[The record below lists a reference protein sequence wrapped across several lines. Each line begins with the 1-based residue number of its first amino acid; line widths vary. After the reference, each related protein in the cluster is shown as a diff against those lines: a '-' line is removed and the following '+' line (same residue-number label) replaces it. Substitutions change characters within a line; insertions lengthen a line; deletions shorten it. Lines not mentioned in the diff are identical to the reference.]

1 MTVGSRASRLVNCV
15 IVKTKTRSKKSSRE
29 LTRGSAESGEYGDG
43 MAGFTA
49 PEITS
54 LLESERETE
63 RRFITEAATEP
74 DFPGGWPA
82 GLLMAHI
89 ASWRNR
95 LRDSL
100 IEVSRGLP
108 VSGPPADIDGV
119 NDAQLARDARISLD
133 EAAAQ
138 AETRLADLVDL
149 WATLG
154 DRPFSWFTAKT
165 IGEALVRNSYV
176 HPRRHLAEHYVERGD
191 AERGARLKSE
201 TLAEL
206 RRVGAPESVISL
218 WT

>member
-1 MTVGSRASRLVNCV
+1 
-15 IVKTKTRSKKSSRE
+15 
-29 LTRGSAESGEYGDG
+29 

-54 LLESERETE
+54 LLESQRETE
-63 RRFITEAATEP
+63 RRFVDGAATEP
-74 DFPGGWPA
+74 AFPGGSSA

-89 ASWRNR
+89 AAWRTR

-100 IEVSRGLP
+100 IELSRGLP
-108 VSGPPADIDGV
+108 VSGPPADIDAV
-119 NDAQLARDARISLD
+119 NDAQLARDARISLE
-133 EAAAQ
+133 EAAAE
-138 AETRLADLVDL
+138 AETRLADLLDL
-149 WATLG
+149 WPTVG

-176 HPRRHLAEHYVERGD
+176 HPRRHLAEHYLERGD
-191 AERGARLKSE
+191 RVRGDRLKNE

-206 RRVGAPESVISL
+206 RRVGAPESVISV

>member
-1 MTVGSRASRLVNCV
+1 MASFND
-15 IVKTKTRSKKSSRE
+15 S
-29 LTRGSAESGEYGDG
+29 
-43 MAGFTA
+43 
-49 PEITS
+49 EITS
-54 LLESERETE
+54 LLESQRETE
-63 RRFITEAATEP
+63 RRFVTEAATEP

-119 NDAQLARDARISLD
+119 NAAQLARDAGISLE
-133 EAAAQ
+133 EAATR
-138 AETRLADLVDL
+138 AETGLADLLDL
-149 WATLG
+149 WATIG

-165 IGEALVRNSYV
+165 IGEALVRNSYI

-191 AERGARLKSE
+191 RVRGDRLKNE

-206 RRVGAPESVISL
+206 RRVGAPESGVG
-218 WT
+218 

>member
-1 MTVGSRASRLVNCV
+1 M

-29 LTRGSAESGEYGDG
+29 LTRGSAESAEYADG

-54 LLESERETE
+54 LLQSQRETE
-63 RRFITEAATEP
+63 RRFVAEAATEP

-100 IEVSRGLP
+100 IELSRGLP
-108 VSGPPADIDGV
+108 VSRPPADIDGV
-119 NDAQLARDARISLD
+119 NAAQLARDAGISL
-133 EAAAQ
+133 EAAAAQ
-138 AETRLADLVDL
+138 AETRFADLLDL
-149 WATLG
+149 WATIG
-154 DRPFSWFTAKT
+154 ERPFSWFTAKT
-165 IGEALVRNSYV
+165 IGEALVRNSYI

-191 AERGARLKSE
+191 AARGARLKSE

-206 RRVGAPESVISL
+206 RRAGAPESVISL
-218 WT
+218 WS

>member
-1 MTVGSRASRLVNCV
+1 MLGSRASRLVSWV
-15 IVKTKTRSKKSSRE
+15 IVKTKTRSKNSSSE
-29 LTRGSAESGEYGDG
+29 LTRGSAELAEYGDG

-63 RRFITEAATEP
+63 RRFVAEAGTEP

-100 IEVSRGLP
+100 IEVSRGLA

-119 NDAQLARDARISLD
+119 NAAQLARDAHISL
-133 EAAAQ
+133 EAAAAQ
-138 AETRLADLVDL
+138 AETRLADLIDL
-149 WATLG
+149 WASVG

-191 AERGARLKSE
+191 AARGARLKSE

-206 RRVGAPESVISL
+206 RRVSAPESVISV
-218 WT
+218 WS